1 LGGEPLDRPQTQ
13 VKSLG
18 QDKMPLQLLVD
29 VKGRIFINDT
39 EIALHELTS
48 KLKAITDAHR
58 GD

>member
-1 LGGEPLDRPQTQ
+1 
-13 VKSLG
+13 
-18 QDKMPLQLLVD
+18 MPLQLLVD

-39 EIALHELTS
+39 EVALHELTS